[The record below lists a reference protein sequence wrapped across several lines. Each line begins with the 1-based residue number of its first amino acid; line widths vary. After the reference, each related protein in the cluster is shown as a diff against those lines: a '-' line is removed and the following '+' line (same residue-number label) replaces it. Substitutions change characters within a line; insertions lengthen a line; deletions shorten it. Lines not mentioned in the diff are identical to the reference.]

1 MKFYVSEIWAYHLID
16 CIKDKAAA
24 ELDWTG
30 LIEAN
35 AEFLIKRLKEF
46 DREKD
51 ICRLVFICSEL

>member
-1 MKFYVSEIWAYHLID
+1 MKFYVSEIAAYHLID

-24 ELDWTG
+24 ALDWTG

-51 ICRLVFICSEL
+51 ICRLVFIWSEL